1 MDEQQTNLDEQQ
13 THTDP
18 QESLPADES
27 APVVESQTDESPAE
41 PAVTAAESDEFDWPV
56 SSNRPADEALAESV
70 EDPEDSEDSEDS
82 ADAREVAEAF
92 VDAQIEDD
100 AQSEAGE
107 TEAFREPAALVEAI
121 LFTTDSPL
129 PAARMS
135 QIAQLPG
142 VKIVRQAVRDL
153 NEKYERMG
161 CSFRIEEIGGGY
173 QMMTLPEYH
182 DVLGRLSKTRGD
194 NKLSQAGLEALAIIA
209 YRQPILRADI
219 EAIRGVASGEIL
231 RTLMEK
237 QLVKIVGRAE
247 VIGRPMLYGTTRRF
261 LDVFGLGS
269 LEDLPRVEELKA
281 PRDAFKSKPAS
292 AASESAVNESV
303 AVESAGEAVP
313 AGEGSPAPDSPPV
326 AAAQTD
332 ETFEQRSEAETQME
346 LDSPNDPPP
355 GVYCSDAPDR

>member
-1 MDEQQTNLDEQQ
+1 VDEQQANQDKDVL
-13 THTDP
+13 P
-18 QESLPADES
+18 QEIPAADLEHSIVNDVPAETAETQPES
-27 APVVESQTDESPAE
+27 A
-41 PAVTAAESDEFDWPV
+41 
-56 SSNRPADEALAESV
+56 
-70 EDPEDSEDSEDS
+70 ED
-82 ADAREVAEAF
+82 
-92 VDAQIEDD
+92 
-100 AQSEAGE
+100 QSESTDLSPE
-107 TEAFREPAALVEAI
+107 HREPALLVEAI

-129 PAARMS
+129 PAGRIS

-142 VKIVRQAVRDL
+142 VKIIKQAVQEL

-161 CSFRIEEIGGGY
+161 CSFRVEEIGGGY

-209 YRQPILRADI
+209 YRQPILRADV

-269 LEDLPRVEELKA
+269 LEDLPRVEELKN
-281 PRDAFKSKPAS
+281 PRDAFKPKPAPAEEPVDAQP
-292 AASESAVNESV
+292 AAADEPPVVQAATEPAAPRSEPTNDAP
-303 AVESAGEAVP
+303 AAGEYHSD
-313 AGEGSPAPDSPPV
+313 SPA
-326 AAAQTD
+326 
-332 ETFEQRSEAETQME
+332 AE
-346 LDSPNDPPP
+346 
-355 GVYCSDAPDR
+355 